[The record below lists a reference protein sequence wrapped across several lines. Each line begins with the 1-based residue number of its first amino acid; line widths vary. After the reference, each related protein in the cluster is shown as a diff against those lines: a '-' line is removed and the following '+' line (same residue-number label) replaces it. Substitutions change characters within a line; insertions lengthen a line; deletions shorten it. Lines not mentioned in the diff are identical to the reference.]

1 MAISNQS
8 KIKRLLQNTV
18 GVTASVAVVAVA
30 SSFSVAVSAVF
41 SNVVVFENQ
50 AYYEVFVDRTVTVSQ
65 PTSDTS
71 IEVVEP
77 ELPPEDPV
85 RLRVVNQWDDF
96 TIPLQY
102 GYNDGFIE
110 PLRSNQTYTLTV
122 EVQQTLSWRTLA
134 ERRFTTNARTNAVIS
149 NLIESTS
156 PTNPFM
162 DLSMTI
168 KTQQIPTDEITWS
181 VILTTKN
188 FEVSQPLITGD
199 NLISFEDIPHQNELY
214 QVVVL
219 ATQDGQNSTITSR
232 EFNVSEFVEAN
243 IDYLFDSLTTLRVVP
258 QLSQTSFANPAYRLE
273 WEQGVLKQS
282 YPLTN
287 ASLFIE
293 DLVGGL
299 PYTARFMFDY
309 TMNSGQRKS
318 IVLDERTITPIIKPN
333 YVLTIIPQANA
344 TLFELVI
351 DRTLPF
357 ENIMLKLAGESISQT
372 DYEFSLV
379 EIGDNASLYRVLVE
393 EKLILGTQVSLVV
406 VQAAPYNYPI
416 TIQTFIYQGE
426 NI

>member
-1 MAISNQS
+1 
-8 KIKRLLQNTV
+8 
-18 GVTASVAVVAVA
+18 
-30 SSFSVAVSAVF
+30 
-41 SNVVVFENQ
+41 
-50 AYYEVFVDRTVTVSQ
+50 
-65 PTSDTS
+65 
-71 IEVVEP
+71 
-77 ELPPEDPV
+77 
-85 RLRVVNQWDDF
+85 
-96 TIPLQY
+96 
-102 GYNDGFIE
+102 
-110 PLRSNQTYTLTV
+110 
-122 EVQQTLSWRTLA
+122 LA

-219 ATQDGQNSTITSR
+219 ATQDGQNSTVTSR